1 MDTPPVTNPP
11 VRAYSPADLLK
22 TLLYVCLP
30 IGGLGVAQM
39 NGVFNL
45 MGSGGAGILLLPMLA
60 GAGIGL
66 GNRAF
71 LPAFAGLIL
80 AGGWFLFV
88 LVCFAGL
95 ILAASLGLESEHSNP
110 LFVFMI
116 ENLPFLLGGGL
127 LYKLYSSL
135 SQTRAWWLWLSL
147 VAWNG
152 GFSLILFKALISQEL
167 VLLLL
172 FFGINTLL
180 ISLLHFTKN
189 KTQS

>member
-1 MDTPPVTNPP
+1 MDTPPIENKPRT
-11 VRAYSPADLLK
+11 YSPLDLLK
-22 TLLYVCLP
+22 TLVCVCLP
-30 IGGLGVAQM
+30 IGGLGLAQTS
-39 NGVFNL
+39 GTFNL
-45 MGSGGAGILLLPMLA
+45 MGNGGAGVLLLPMLA
-60 GAGIGL
+60 GFGIGF

-71 LPAFAGLIL
+71 LPALASLLL
-80 AGGWFLFV
+80 AGSWFLFV

-127 LYKLYSSL
+127 LYKLYASL
-135 SQTRAWWLWLSL
+135 SGAKAWWLWLSL
-147 VAWNG
+147 VIWNG
-152 GFSLILFKALISQEL
+152 LFSLMLFKALISQEL

-172 FFGINTLL
+172 FFGVNTLL
-180 ISLLHFTKN
+180 LSLLHFTKN